1 MTNLQKAC
9 HRNPI
14 TLAFNSIPSETQI
27 QKSCKILSWDG
38 H

>member
-1 MTNLQKAC
+1 MPLIQKEW

-14 TLAFNSIPSETQI
+14 TLAFNSITSVTQI
-27 QKSCKILSWDG
+27 QKSCKILSWDE